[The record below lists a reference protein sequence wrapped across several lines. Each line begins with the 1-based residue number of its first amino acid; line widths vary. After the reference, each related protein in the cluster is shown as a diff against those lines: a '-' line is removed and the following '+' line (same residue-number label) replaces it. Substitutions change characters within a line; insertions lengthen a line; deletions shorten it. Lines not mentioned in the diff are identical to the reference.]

1 MPASPFAPSLIAR
14 PLSAVVSG
22 FPSLPFPTPMVPNNH
37 GPGASPAGVCILY
50 CANTE
55 GEAARSESA
64 VVNRDGGRRI
74 GARNGVE
81 SWMLCKDLNR
91 RESSRFEQ
99 FALANQR

>member
-22 FPSLPFPTPMVPNNH
+22 FPSAPLPTPMVPNNH
-37 GPGASPAGVCILY
+37 GPGASPAAVCILS

-55 GEAARSESA
+55 EDAATIASA
-64 VVNRDGGRRI
+64 VGSTDGGRRI
-74 GARNGVE
+74 GAWNGVE
-81 SWMLCKDLNR
+81 SWMQCKDLNR